1 MKEFVVY
8 TALRLGLF
16 FGCLAIVLGIWWA
29 AAGTEQL
36 TETQVFVSMVV
47 AFLLSGVASYF
58 LLNRF
63 REQLARKVQGRAER
77 ATSRFEEMRSR
88 EDQDQ

>member
-29 AAGTEQL
+29 ATGADGVTD
-36 TETQVFVSMVV
+36 TQVLVSMVV
-47 AFLLSGVASYF
+47 AFLASGIASYF
-58 LLNRF
+58 LLHPV
-63 REQLARKVQGRAER
+63 RERLARKVQDRAER
-77 ATSRFEEMRSR
+77 ASARFEELKAR
-88 EDQDQ
+88 EDQEK